1 MNGVVSRRLAIV
13 SLVVG
18 LLIVVASLVSAFGV
32 LRVGGG
38 PDGWCMQGSVR
49 PPLGFGAPDY
59 EQITVTGEPSL
70 FPLGIVC
77 RFVAS
82 DGSVAIATT
91 SWWTTGFAAVGV
103 ALIVAAVVVLVR
115 K

>member
-1 MNGVVSRRLAIV
+1 ML
-13 SLVVG
+13 
-18 LLIVVASLVSAFGV
+18 ASLVSAFGV

-38 PDGWCMQGSVR
+38 PDGWCMKGSVR